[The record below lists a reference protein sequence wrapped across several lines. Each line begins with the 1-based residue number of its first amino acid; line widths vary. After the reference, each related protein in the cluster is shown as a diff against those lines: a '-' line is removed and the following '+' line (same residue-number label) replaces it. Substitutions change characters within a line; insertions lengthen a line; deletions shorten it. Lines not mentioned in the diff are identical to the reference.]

1 MIRFTNKMFQLFKMQ
16 KYEFWRYLNI
26 LKQSVIQTGVG
37 VACNAQ
43 SRAGGTLMVDFR
55 TVLCQTEECPDVDI
69 FIRYQIYRCRYLP
82 SIHISVAVFF
92 FIICAMEVNNMKCEV
107 CKVWRTTLAV
117 WRPGAGPRQWGWGN
131 IDLALAECQLQ
142 TPGQCSLWSCK

>member
-69 FIRYQIYRCRYLP
+69 FIRYQIYRCRYCEAQARVRQGSARDGSQGERHQSLNP
-82 SIHISVAVFF
+82 CLELTLKLVAPHPPTRKSHY
-92 FIICAMEVNNMKCEV
+92 AWLMAWQLSGEVGGGKGRC
-107 CKVWRTTLAV
+107 
-117 WRPGAGPRQWGWGN
+117 
-131 IDLALAECQLQ
+131 
-142 TPGQCSLWSCK
+142 

>member
-1 MIRFTNKMFQLFKMQ
+1 MFQLFKMQ

-92 FIICAMEVNNMKCEV
+92 
-107 CKVWRTTLAV
+107 L
-117 WRPGAGPRQWGWGN
+117 
-131 IDLALAECQLQ
+131 
-142 TPGQCSLWSCK
+142 